1 MDLWVQGQL
10 GLQSKFQDSQARE
23 RKTLSQK
30 KKKNKKEK
38 GLRAKNK
45 NMEFL
50 ASLRWA

>member
-1 MDLWVQGQL
+1 MVYRASSRTVRLE
-10 GLQSKFQDSQARE
+10 RE
-23 RKTLSQK
+23 KPCLK

-50 ASLRWA
+50 ASLR